1 MNKQEFATS
10 ISEKMNIP
18 QSEALRFIRAMQ
30 ETVSEELG
38 REGTLTLQGFGTF
51 APWKQAERAG
61 RNPKTGVPCLIP
73 PRVSVKFKPG
83 KLLLDY
89 LNRTE

>member
-1 MNKQEFATS
+1 MNKQEFAS
-10 ISEKMNIP
+10 GISEKMKIP
-18 QSEALRFIRAMQ
+18 LSEALRFIRAMQ

-38 REGTLTLQGFGTF
+38 RDGVLVLQGFGTL
-51 APWKQAERAG
+51 APWKQTERAG

-83 KLLLDY
+83 KLLLDS
-89 LNRTE
+89 LNRAE

>member
-1 MNKQEFATS
+1 MNKQEFATG
-10 ISEKMNIP
+10 ISEKMKIP

-38 REGTLTLQGFGTF
+38 RDGVLVLQGFGTL
-51 APWKQAERAG
+51 APWKQTERAG

>member
-51 APWKQAERAG
+51 TPWKQAERAG